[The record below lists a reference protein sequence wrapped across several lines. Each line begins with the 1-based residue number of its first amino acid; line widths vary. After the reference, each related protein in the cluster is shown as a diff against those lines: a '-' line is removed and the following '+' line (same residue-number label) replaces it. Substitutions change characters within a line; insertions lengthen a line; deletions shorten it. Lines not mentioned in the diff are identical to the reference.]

1 MSGLKINRRDLELLS
16 AYIDRDVTA
25 RQREQLE
32 KRLKDDAVLRDA
44 LTVLRQTRAAL
55 RAAPQVRAPRSFA
68 LTPEMVRGIRRRMS
82 WAGSLRMVSVLASFL
97 FVVLLA
103 GDLWLGAAQPQIAE
117 SQAVSY
123 EAEAM
128 AEPAEAAEAPA
139 VAEVFTEKSSDAPLP
154 PEPTAAY
161 KISATGEPGAEA
173 PVAAAVEEGMGGGEN
188 EADMAAPVDED
199 DTAGDTSFAMPT
211 ATLIEEGIGGGADE
225 MGGGADEMR
234 TQETPTSAPTFA
246 PSATPMLEPTPTSI
260 PVAVAETPP
269 ALLWL
274 RSGVYLM
281 SGVALVAGAWAW
293 WLRKK

>member
-25 RQREQLE
+25 REREQLE
-32 KRLKDDAVLRDA
+32 KRLTDNAVLRDA
-44 LTVLRQTRAAL
+44 LTALRQTRAAL
-55 RAAPQVRAPRSFA
+55 RAAPQARAPRSFA
-68 LTPEMVRGIRRRMS
+68 LTPQMVRGIRRGMS

-103 GDLWLGAAQPQIAE
+103 GDLWLGAAQPLTAE

-161 KISATGEPGAEA
+161 KISATGEPDAGAPEE
-173 PVAAAVEEGMGGGEN
+173 AAVEEGIGGGAN
-188 EADMAAPVDED
+188 EADMDMPADED
-199 DTAGDTSFAMPT
+199 DVAGATLFAMPT
-211 ATLIEEGIGGGADE
+211 ATLMEGIGDGADE

-234 TQETPTSAPTFA
+234 TQETPTFAPTSL
-246 PSATPMLEPTPTSI
+246 PSATPMLEPTPISI
-260 PVAVAETPP
+260 LVAVVETSP

-281 SGVALVAGAWAW
+281 AGVALVAGAWAW
-293 WLRKK
+293 WLRKR